1 MRGRRRCGTTTGH
14 AAACGSAR
22 RRLGALRL
30 GGDEHD
36 PRAGIA
42 RAASGI
48 KRGRSAC
55 FVGDRDH
62 QAASGESEPGLER
75 IAAGECRVG
84 KRVGHDGLSRAGG
97 MFTGATAGEQHRFA
111 SVGRLADV

>member
-1 MRGRRRCGTTTGH
+1 MTGRRRCGTTTGH
-14 AAACGSAR
+14 AAACESADAGW
-22 RRLGALRL
+22 GALRL

-36 PRAGIA
+36 LRAGIA

-62 QAASGESEPGLER
+62 QAASGEGEPGLER
-75 IAAGECRVG
+75 IAAGEFRVG

-97 MFTGATAGEQHRFA
+97 MFTGATSGEQHRFA
-111 SVGRLADV
+111 SIDRLADD